1 MKPFWR
7 YGRPGKEQL
16 IVKAFEAVKS
26 GLDWQD
32 EEAALLA
39 VHQWLKDKGYFK
51 GDNKQKSRKFQ
62 DPYYFWHRKN
72 YDKYVALVKALL
84 QQEFYTEIE
93 EEAKVY
99 NNALEQKI
107 AEEIAIEK
115 KKFNKKW
122 PEYQMIPHQLAD
134 TWKDE
139 ITGSFGSWALR
150 ASVAYAGGVLVLNA
164 FKGKKK

>member
-26 GLDWQD
+26 ELDWQD

-84 QQEFYTEIE
+84 QQEFYAEIE
-93 EEAKVY
+93 EEAKAY
-99 NNALEQKI
+99 KT
-107 AEEIAIEK
+107 AIEK
-115 KKFNKKW
+115 QILDTIDLDWEKFKKKH
-122 PEYQMIPHQLAD
+122 PEYAMQPRQIAD
-134 TWKDE
+134 SWKE
-139 ITGSFGSWALR
+139 ELTGSFGSWALR

>member
-16 IVKAFEAVKS
+16 IVKAFEAVKDS
-26 GLDWQD
+26 FSWED
-32 EEAALLA
+32 EEAAKIA
-39 VHQWLKDKGYFK
+39 VHKWLMDKGYFK

-93 EEAKVY
+93 EEAKAY
-99 NNALEQKI
+99 KN
-107 AEEIAIEK
+107 AIEK
-115 KKFNKKW
+115 QILDTIDLEREKFNKKH
-122 PEYQMIPHQLAD
+122 PEYAMQPGQIAD
-134 TWKDE
+134 SWE
-139 ITGSFGSWALR
+139 EELTGSFGSWALR